1 MATLDQDD
9 LDAIAAGVEEIT
21 RAEYI
26 AARPVAE
33 ELI

>member
-1 MATLDQDD
+1 MIDA
-9 LDAIAAGVEEIT
+9 AIAAGVQEIT

-26 AARPVAE
+26 AARPVVE